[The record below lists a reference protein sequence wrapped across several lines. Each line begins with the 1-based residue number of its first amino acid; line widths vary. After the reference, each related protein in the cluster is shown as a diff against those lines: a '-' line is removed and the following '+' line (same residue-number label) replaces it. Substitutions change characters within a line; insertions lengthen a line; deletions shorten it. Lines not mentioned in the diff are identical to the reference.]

1 MASELEVL
9 LHDQLVGHLVEGEG
23 SDWSFVYTDRAHAAR
38 ATPPVS
44 LALPRRRQAH
54 RGPQVRAVFTNL
66 LPEGHIRHRLARS
79 LGLSAN
85 NDFGLLARIAGDCH
99 GALSVRRPGVRSAGP
114 PARRP
119 LNEDE
124 LRNAIAVLP
133 VHPML
138 AEADGLSV
146 TLAGEFDKLP
156 VVCRQRLWD
165 RYSAGLRESFCSS

>member
-1 MASELEVL
+1 MTSSSAP
-9 LHDQLVGHLVEGEG
+9 G
-23 SDWSFVYTDRAHAAR
+23 
-38 ATPPVS
+38 
-44 LALPRRRQAH
+44 
-54 RGPQVRAVFTNL
+54 GPQVRAVFTNL
-66 LPEGHIRHRLARS
+66 LPEGHIRHRLVRS

-133 VHPML
+133 VHPMP
-138 AEADGLSV
+138 AEADGLSA

-156 VVCRQRLWD
+156 LSVEAVSILQKC
-165 RYSAGLRESFCSS
+165 AGMCILIEIPAKV